1 MKKVFWQGS
10 ILLHIGLLIFLGL
23 TAIGVYL
30 IVSFFTH
37 APSDETYPDWAYLVV
52 GIGTALYGIYTFVKL
67 AKNRIIL
74 TETEIFVPG
83 HWGSEDSRIQYE
95 THIKYDEIKNIFMTA
110 SNKNSLG
117 QDARWVITIMPYIVF
132 ECRDGGQEA
141 INVLYFSKKQAIKII
156 DLAIERAKALGND
169 LNSPTGEQ
177 ILAEFLKHE
186 KESLKNKK

>member
-1 MKKVFWQGS
+1 
-10 ILLHIGLLIFLGL
+10 
-23 TAIGVYL
+23 
-30 IVSFFTH
+30 
-37 APSDETYPDWAYLVV
+37 
-52 GIGTALYGIYTFVKL
+52 
-67 AKNRIIL
+67 
-74 TETEIFVPG
+74 
-83 HWGSEDSRIQYE
+83 
-95 THIKYDEIKNIFMTA
+95 
-110 SNKNSLG
+110 
-117 QDARWVITIMPYIVF
+117 MPYIVF